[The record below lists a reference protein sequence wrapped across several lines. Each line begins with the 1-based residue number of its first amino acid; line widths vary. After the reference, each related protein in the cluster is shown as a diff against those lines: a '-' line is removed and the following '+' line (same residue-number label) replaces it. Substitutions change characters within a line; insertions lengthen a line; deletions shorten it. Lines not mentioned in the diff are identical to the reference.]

1 MPLSSPV
8 LFFSYF
14 LDIIFKRTG
23 GHSRVAKSLRPH
35 TIKQFRLNEH
45 SNSAIRSLET

>member
-23 GHSRVAKSLRPH
+23 GHSRVAKSLG
-35 TIKQFRLNEH
+35 TVYNKQFRSNEH
-45 SNSAIRSLET
+45 SNSPIRSLET